1 MKKLLTIAF
10 ALVMALSMTVTAFAA
25 EEIEIALVPESFGA
39 NTMQA
44 SDVVVW
50 GENSVTANAL
60 GQFSLTLPT
69 TCYDGDTVV
78 LHVKG
83 TSESDFRMW
92 LLAGN
97 AVTAS
102 NQWKAT
108 DNGYAGTGDFEFYV
122 ELTCQYHDADFES
135 AEDINFKAPSWD
147 AQLTNFTLTYVG
159 IMYGTIADMDAA
171 ALAEVQSYVDAAED
185 AIAKGDADAAI
196 AAIDVIAAKGDL
208 GFASCTAKA
217 KELMDKV
224 EGIYDAELL
233 ASLQEYVDKV
243 NNALE
248 TAKNA
253 NNDVAVMTAA
263 YEEAVAAADYVTE
276 QGKGYKMTTEKAKEL
291 KVVAKEIKDLIAEAE
306 EANAKAEAERI
317 AAEEAAAAKA
327 KTTTIVIIAAVAVV
341 VVVVAVVLVV
351 LKKKKK

>member
-44 SDVVVW
+44 SDVVTW
-50 GENSVTANAL
+50 GEGSVTAPTL
-60 GQFSLTLPT
+60 SQFSLKLPT
-69 TCYDGDTVV
+69 TCVQGDTVV
-78 LHVKG
+78 LHIKG

-122 ELTCQYHDADFES
+122 ELTCQYHDAEFET

-159 IMYGTIADMDAA
+159 VMYGTIADMDAA
-171 ALAEVQSYVDAAED
+171 ALADVQEYVDAAEA
-185 AIAKGDADAAI
+185 AIAEGDADAAI

-217 KELMDKV
+217 NELMEKV

-263 YEEAVAAADYVTE
+263 YEEAVTASDYVTE
-276 QGKGYKMTTEKAKEL
+276 QGKGYKLTTEKAKEL
-291 KVVAKEIKDLIAEAE
+291 KVITKEIKDLIAQAE

-327 KTTTIVIIAAVAVV
+327 KTTTIVVIAAVAVV